1 MKLNLATKITLAR
14 IALLPFIAFF
24 YIGALAFAN
33 IDGMEFFVDY
43 GRLIALVLFIIAAV
57 TDFIDGK
64 IARYV
69 DPKTG
74 KNTVTG
80 LGNLLDTVA
89 DKLLIMLGLILL
101 VADPIWYPDGLTG
114 ANTLPF
120 PYWFAVLAVFIM
132 IARDFIITLVKSI
145 SKEKLGTDLLADK
158 LGKIKFVMQLVAIS
172 LYMLFAFN
180 LNPSVSFL
188 NEFDNGVWFQI
199 FQYACVFIMA
209 AAVVIS
215 VMSCVNYITDFASKL
230 RAKEQTETK
239 ESEENGDRNNEK

>member
-1 MKLNLATKITLAR
+1 MKFNLATKITLAR

-24 YIGALAFAN
+24 YIGAVVFAE
-33 IDGMEFFVDY
+33 IQFFTDY
-43 GRLIALVLFIIAAV
+43 GRLVALILFIIAAV
-57 TDFIDGK
+57 TDFVDGK
-64 IARYV
+64 IARHV

-145 SKEKLGTDLLADK
+145 SKEKLGADLLADG
-158 LGKIKFVMQLVAIS
+158 LGKIKFVLQLVAIS

-180 LNPSVSFL
+180 LNPWVQFIEEGSVFFS
-188 NEFDNGVWFQI
+188 I
-199 FQYACVFIMA
+199 FQYACVFLMA
-209 AAVVIS
+209 AAVVVS
-215 VMSCVNYITDFASKL
+215 VMSCINYIGGFVHEL
-230 RAKEQTETK
+230 RVKEAKEETK
-239 ESEENGDRNNEK
+239 ESDNGDRNNEN